1 MFQKKNKEELESLKP
16 EELAAHRKEL
26 MVRKAELL
34 QKKKAGAITDEEQ
47 SELDELA
54 VYLVAVDKLA
64 AKKPTTGLGATAP
77 EAEQPKPERPK
88 PEQPKPEQPK
98 PAGAV
103 QVQYV
108 PPKGEENVA
117 VLRLTKGRRF
127 NPDTGEREAPVFT
140 QKFNASE
147 YRLFMA
153 HYKSLGYTIEEV
165 VYDPFK

>member
-1 MFQKKNKEELESLKP
+1 MYQKKNKEELESLKP

-34 QKKKAGAITDEEQ
+34 QKKKADAITDDEQ
-47 SELDELA
+47 SELEELA
-54 VYLVAVDKLA
+54 VYLVTVDKLV
-64 AKKPTTGLGATAP
+64 AKKPAAEKP
-77 EAEQPKPERPK
+77 AAEQSKPAAEQSK
-88 PEQPKPEQPK
+88 PAEQPK

-103 QVQYV
+103 QVKYI
-108 PPKGEENVA
+108 PPKGEENIA

-153 HYKSLGYTIEEV
+153 HYRSLGYTIEEV
-165 VYDPFK
+165 VYNPFK

>member
-1 MFQKKNKEELESLKP
+1 MP

-34 QKKKAGAITDEEQ
+34 QKKKASAITDEEQ
-47 SELDELA
+47 SELDEL
-54 VYLVAVDKLA
+54 VIYLVHVDKLA

-77 EAEQPKPERPK
+77 EAEQLEAPKD
-88 PEQPKPEQPK
+88 EQPK

-103 QVQYV
+103 QVKYV

-153 HYKSLGYTIEEV
+153 HYKSLGYTIEEI
-165 VYDPFK
+165 VYNPFK

>member
-1 MFQKKNKEELESLKP
+1 MYQKKNKEELESLKP

-64 AKKPTTGLGATAP
+64 AKKPATGLGATAP
-77 EAEQPKPERPK
+77 EAEKPA
-88 PEQPKPEQPK
+88 EQPKPT
-98 PAGAV
+98 GAV

-165 VYDPFK
+165 VYNPFK

>member
-54 VYLVAVDKLA
+54 VYLVTVDKLA

-77 EAEQPKPERPK
+77 EAEKPA
-88 PEQPKPEQPK
+88 EQPK
-98 PAGAV
+98 PASAV
-103 QVQYV
+103 QAKYI

>member
-1 MFQKKNKEELESLKP
+1 MYQKKNKEELEGLKP

-34 QKKKAGAITDEEQ
+34 QKKKASAITDEEQ

-77 EAEQPKPERPK
+77 EAEKPAEQLE
-88 PEQPKPEQPK
+88 PEQTG
-98 PAGAV
+98 PAQSKATG
-103 QVQYV
+103 YV

-127 NPDTGEREAPVFT
+127 NPDTGAREAPVFT

-165 VYDPFK
+165 VYNPFK

>member
-34 QKKKAGAITDEEQ
+34 QKKKADAITDEEQ

-64 AKKPTTGLGATAP
+64 AKKPTTGLGAVAP
-77 EAEQPKPERPK
+77 EAEQSK

-98 PAGAV
+98 ATG
-103 QVQYV
+103 YV
-108 PPKGEENVA
+108 PPEGEENVA

-165 VYDPFK
+165 VYNPFEK

>member
-1 MFQKKNKEELESLKP
+1 MYQKKNKEELESLKP

-34 QKKKAGAITDEEQ
+34 QKKKASAITDEEQ

-77 EAEQPKPERPK
+77 EAEQPKPE
-88 PEQPKPEQPK
+88 QPKPEQPK
-98 PAGAV
+98 VTG
-103 QVQYV
+103 YV
-108 PPKGEENVA
+108 PPEGEENVA

-165 VYDPFK
+165 VYNPFEK

>member
-26 MVRKAELL
+26 MVCKAELL
-34 QKKKAGAITDEEQ
+34 QKKKASAITDEEQ

-77 EAEQPKPERPK
+77 EAEQPKPE
-88 PEQPKPEQPK
+88 QPKPT
-98 PAGAV
+98 GAV
-103 QVQYV
+103 QVQYI

>member
-1 MFQKKNKEELESLKP
+1 MYQKKNKEELESLKP

-34 QKKKAGAITDEEQ
+34 QKKKASAITDEEQ

-77 EAEQPKPERPK
+77 EAEQPKPEELK
-88 PEQPKPEQPK
+88 PVEQPK
-98 PAGAV
+98 AIS
-103 QVQYV
+103 YV

-165 VYDPFK
+165 IYNPFK

>member
-16 EELAAHRKEL
+16 EELAAHQKEL

-34 QKKKAGAITDEEQ
+34 QKKKDGVIADEEQ
-47 SELDELA
+47 AELEDLA
-54 VYLVAVDKLA
+54 VYLVAVGKLI
-64 AKKPTTGLGATAP
+64 KKPATGLGATATVP
-77 EAEQPKPERPK
+77 GAEQPKS
-88 PEQPKPEQPK
+88 EQPKSEQPK
-98 PAGAV
+98 VTG
-103 QVQYV
+103 YV
-108 PPKGEENVA
+108 PPEGEENVA

-165 VYDPFK
+165 VYNPFK

>member
-1 MFQKKNKEELESLKP
+1 MYQKKNKEELESLKP

-26 MVRKAELL
+26 MARKAELL

-47 SELDELA
+47 SELNELA
-54 VYLVAVDKLA
+54 VYLVIVDKLA

-77 EAEQPKPERPK
+77 EAEQPKPE
-88 PEQPKPEQPK
+88 QPKPV
-98 PAGAV
+98 GAV
-103 QVQYV
+103 QVKYI
-108 PPKGEENVA
+108 PPEGEENVA

-147 YRLFMA
+147 YRLFIA

-165 VYDPFK
+165 VYNPFK

>member
-34 QKKKAGAITDEEQ
+34 QKKKASAITDEEQ

-64 AKKPTTGLGATAP
+64 AKKPTTGLGATAS
-77 EAEQPKPERPK
+77 EVEQLK

-98 PAGAV
+98 PTGAV
-103 QVQYV
+103 QVKYV
-108 PPKGEENVA
+108 PSEGEENVA

-165 VYDPFK
+165 VYNPFE